1 MCGFSVMTQRL
12 KIVGISMLILIVL
25 PTTIFGKSSFDEDG
39 PVFEGKVLVEE
50 VKHSTGIPGLRA
62 TFVIHST
69 REAIWKALTDYVNFR
84 KIFDGI
90 DKMEVSNQDKTGVT
104 IEFWISVLFF
114 EFNYVLQKT
123 YERPGRELSWIRV
136 SGDLKDIRGRWLIE
150 DTSKENIY
158 IVKYES
164 YIDVGN
170 FVFNAGARFFA
181 RNKAKSMAIRLRKW
195 VEAHQ

>member
-1 MCGFSVMTQRL
+1 MYLISVATQRL
-12 KIVGISMLILIVL
+12 KIVGIWMLFVIALQ
-25 PTTIFGKSSFDEDG
+25 TTVFGQSSFDVDN
-39 PVFEGKVLVEE
+39 PIFEGEVLIEG

-69 REAIWKALTDYVNFR
+69 REAIWYALTDYVNFV

-90 DKMEVSNQDKTGVT
+90 DKIDVKNQDETGVT
-104 IEFWISVLFF
+104 IEFWIDTLITDS
-114 EFNYVLQKT
+114 NYVLRRT
-123 YERPGRELSWIRV
+123 YDRPGRELSWKRV

-150 DTSKENIY
+150 DTDKENFY

-170 FVFNAGARFFA
+170 YPITAIVRFFA
-181 RNKAKSMAIRLRKW
+181 MNKAKSMAIRLRKW
-195 VEAHQ
+195 IETHQ